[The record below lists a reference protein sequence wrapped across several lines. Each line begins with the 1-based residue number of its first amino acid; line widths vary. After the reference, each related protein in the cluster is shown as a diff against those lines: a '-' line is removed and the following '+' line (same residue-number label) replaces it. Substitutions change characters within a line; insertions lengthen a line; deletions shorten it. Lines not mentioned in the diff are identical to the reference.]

1 MSTHHCIQIIWD
13 YAMESM
19 YCLWTFHYGLWCH
32 IHAICPRPRL
42 QDLPKWVQVR
52 YHVGVGIGSEILMY
66 KQHIALQEILSLRN
80 RYTYLWS
87 CLFWRRVKTLRIYE
101 RAAKTTTAIKIRQSG
116 TSKTE
121 LERKTVTNL
130 YILKT
135 QLGRKYNKASL
146 AHLKGW
152 RCEKRVW
159 KFNAA
164 GKQKTESYTLTHL
177 SWLMIVYRFLYVF
190 AQLLVRCKGNFAH
203 FKARFASAICGG
215 KWPFSQYSFLLLL
228 AVDNFILQ

>member
-1 MSTHHCIQIIWD
+1 MGMKLPSLPRASQLYSTGYNIYCMYIYIYQLIVFDFMWLDCMSTHPCIQIIWD

-101 RAAKTTTAIKIRQSG
+101 RAAKTTTAIKITQSG

-121 LERKTVTNL
+121 LERKNSNEP
-130 YILKT
+130 I
-135 QLGRKYNKASL
+135 
-146 AHLKGW
+146 
-152 RCEKRVW
+152 
-159 KFNAA
+159 
-164 GKQKTESYTLTHL
+164 YT
-177 SWLMIVYRFLYVF
+177 
-190 AQLLVRCKGNFAH
+190 
-203 FKARFASAICGG
+203 
-215 KWPFSQYSFLLLL
+215 
-228 AVDNFILQ
+228 